1 MCHVFTNIQLYLQLD
16 VIEVQYSQLHEAIAQ
31 AQDFKEAERAH
42 QDYVK
47 ALTSQAFLDIS
58 NISSHIES
66 MMAMCRKLC
75 GWVHRE
81 AVLGEDSD
89 AGSPTEVLRLSS
101 DFHRKVNTVYTILQ
115 SPLFSGPNRA
125 PYLRQFLLRLNYNS
139 YMSIY
144 KDRISSGAVAN
155 APQAPPS
162 VRPSA
167 AR

>member
-1 MCHVFTNIQLYLQLD
+1 M
-16 VIEVQYSQLHEAIAQ
+16 IEVQYTQLHEAISN

-58 NISSHIES
+58 NISTHIES

-89 AGSPTEVLRLSS
+89 AGLPAEVPSSFPHLPLLLSA
-101 DFHRKVNTVYTILQ
+101 L
-115 SPLFSGPNRA
+115 
-125 PYLRQFLLRLNYNS
+125 
-139 YMSIY
+139 
-144 KDRISSGAVAN
+144 
-155 APQAPPS
+155 
-162 VRPSA
+162 
-167 AR
+167 